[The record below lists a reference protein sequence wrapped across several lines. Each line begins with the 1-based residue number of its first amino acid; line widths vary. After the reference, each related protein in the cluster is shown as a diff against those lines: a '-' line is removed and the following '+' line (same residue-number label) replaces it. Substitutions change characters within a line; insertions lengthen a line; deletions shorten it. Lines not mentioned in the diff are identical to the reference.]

1 MLPGQ
6 HLDDEELI
14 VFSRLYGPL
23 QAEPDIGRKAGAG
36 DRRRRVA
43 AREIFDIS
51 NLDENGSIL
60 DEANG
65 TKRDHGRV
73 GETGAKE
80 MNNDL
85 KLTRRDTLRM
95 LGAGFAA
102 SALPRA
108 ASAEPSFPEGVV
120 IRTVLKDYAP
130 GELAGGATL
139 FHEHMSFVPD
149 FLARFRQYA
158 AEAQAVNRPPKAPP
172 PVTPTAPPPDL
183 SWMQNLDLM
192 AEELAIAK
200 SEGIACVVDGG
211 HPDMG
216 RDVGVLRQISSKSGM
231 PIVAGGGF
239 YAQPFY
245 PREIST
251 MSEDQI
257 VQALIAQAEADPIGA
272 FGEIGSW
279 DYITKDERK
288 VFRAVGRAHLA
299 TNIPIFTHTGIPG
312 KSALE
317 QLDIFEDVGV
327 DPKHVVIG
335 HLTNLVDPNTEI
347 HRAICRRGAFVGF
360 DRQGGPNDDPVV
372 PMVMSLIEA
381 GYADN
386 LMFASDFS
394 NGTQLKR
401 NNKDMG
407 YAKTLTVFVPKV
419 KKAGATDEVL
429 HKIMNDNPRRF
440 LAFVPKVK
448 RKA

>member
-1 MLPGQ
+1 
-6 HLDDEELI
+6 
-14 VFSRLYGPL
+14 
-23 QAEPDIGRKAGAG
+23 
-36 DRRRRVA
+36 
-43 AREIFDIS
+43 
-51 NLDENGSIL
+51 
-60 DEANG
+60 
-65 TKRDHGRV
+65 
-73 GETGAKE
+73 
-80 MNNDL
+80 MNDDL

-95 LGAGFAA
+95 LGAGIAA
-102 SALPRA
+102 SALPRV
-108 ASAEPSFPEGVV
+108 ASAEPSFPEGTV

-139 FHEHMSFVPD
+139 FHEHMSFAPD

-158 AEAQAVNRPPKAPP
+158 AEAQAVNRPPNAPP
-172 PVTPTAPPPDL
+172 PATPTAPPTDL
-183 SWMQNLDLM
+183 SWMQNLDLL

-216 RDVGVLRQISSKSGM
+216 RDVGMLRQISSKSGM

-335 HLTNLVDPNTEI
+335 HLTNLIDPNTEI

-419 KKAGATDEVL
+419 KKAGASDEVL